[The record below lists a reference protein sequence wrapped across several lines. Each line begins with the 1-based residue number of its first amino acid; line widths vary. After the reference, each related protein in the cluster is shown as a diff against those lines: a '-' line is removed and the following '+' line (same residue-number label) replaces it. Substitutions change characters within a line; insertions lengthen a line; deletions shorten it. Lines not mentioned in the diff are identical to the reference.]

1 VYDKKVVR
9 RRRAV
14 LGVLVALSIALI
26 TIYFGESAAGGLHN
40 FSRGAQAA
48 FSPLEKGVS
57 IAFKPIRNLANWTG
71 DVFHAKKENKRLKK
85 ELAQLRGQ
93 VAQNQTAQRDATQLR
108 DLVGV
113 PGKSNFAA
121 GYTLVGARVIERSP
135 TVWYASWII
144 NKGSSDGLR
153 VNEPVIAAG
162 GLAGRISAV
171 TGGSARVTLITDES
185 SSVSAEVMPDG
196 SAGSVEPE
204 VGNPDDL
211 LLTYVQQDA
220 KLKPGQTVL
229 TSGFT
234 SGRGDS
240 LFPRSIPIG
249 SVKRVD
255 PSEVELYQRVHI
267 KPYVDFRRVDYVQ
280 VLTGHEAQLRAQVG
294 P

>member
-14 LGVLVALSIALI
+14 LGVLVALSIALL
-26 TIYFGESAAGGLHN
+26 TIYFGESAAGGLHD

-57 IAFKPIRNLANWTG
+57 IAFKPIRNLANSTG
-71 DVFHAKKENKRLKK
+71 DFFHAKKENKKLKK
-85 ELAQLRGQ
+85 EVQQLRGQLASDQSAQRDAAQLRGLL
-93 VAQNQTAQRDATQLR
+93 NIPNKGT
-108 DLVGV
+108 
-113 PGKSNFAA
+113 FAA
-121 GYTLVGARVIERSP
+121 GYTLVSARIIERSP
-135 TVWYASWII
+135 TVWYAKWVI
-144 NKGSSDGLR
+144 NKGSSDGIR

-162 GLAGRISAV
+162 GLAGRISSV
-171 TGGSARVTLITDES
+171 TGGTAQVTLITDES
-185 SSVSAEVMPDG
+185 SSVSAEVMPEG
-196 SAGSVEPE
+196 SAGLVEPE

-211 LLTYVQQDA
+211 LLNYVQKDA
-220 KLKPGQTVL
+220 NLKPGQTVL

-249 SVKRVD
+249 QVKRVD

-267 KPYVDFRRVDYVQ
+267 KPYADFRRVDYVQ
-280 VLTGHEAQLRAQVG
+280 VLTGHEAELRAQV